1 MVDTFNHH
9 GLPLSQ
15 TRCRHHCKQ
24 KELMRMK
31 CRSCSRETYVKWAGS
46 RERIS
51 SGLGGRAFFLTSLFI
66 ELIDRESIGAMAI
79 MRWSAVGKP
88 TRAMMVLAKKSQT
101 EDHRHAEKVADS
113 VNRNRPRQDHLSSC
127 RTGHTFSDL
136 STQEVS
142 PAHSCWLT
150 QPICRQR

>member
-31 CRSCSRETYVKWAGS
+31 CRSCSRETYVQWAGS

-66 ELIDRESIGAMAI
+66 ELIELCRLAGCELVQNYASPDRRSSSLHGDRGDCCFAY
-79 MRWSAVGKP
+79 
-88 TRAMMVLAKKSQT
+88 LAKHSFAPT
-101 EDHRHAEKVADS
+101 
-113 VNRNRPRQDHLSSC
+113 
-127 RTGHTFSDL
+127 HTPPGDRV
-136 STQEVS
+136 Q
-142 PAHSCWLT
+142 
-150 QPICRQR
+150 